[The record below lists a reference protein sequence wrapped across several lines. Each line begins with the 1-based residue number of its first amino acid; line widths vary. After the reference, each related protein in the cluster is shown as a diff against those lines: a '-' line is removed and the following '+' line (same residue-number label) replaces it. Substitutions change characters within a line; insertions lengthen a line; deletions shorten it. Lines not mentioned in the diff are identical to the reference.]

1 MLALSASA
9 HASPSFS
16 CHRATWLDEVAI
28 CQNVQLAA
36 LDRQL
41 AELYAMAM
49 DIYKG
54 GFKTHVQHTQREW
67 LNQRHGCGI
76 DAKCIDQMYANRLA
90 SLGDGDIANADWCH
104 EGEHMSDVDC
114 KWVRSR

>member
-1 MLALSASA
+1 MKKLFLAGVAVLALSASA

-41 AELYAMAM
+41 EELYAMAM

-54 GFKTHVQHTQREW
+54 GFQPFSAPLDGRES
-67 LNQRHGCGI
+67 
-76 DAKCIDQMYANRLA
+76 RL
-90 SLGDGDIANADWCH
+90 GTF
-104 EGEHMSDVDC
+104 
-114 KWVRSR
+114 